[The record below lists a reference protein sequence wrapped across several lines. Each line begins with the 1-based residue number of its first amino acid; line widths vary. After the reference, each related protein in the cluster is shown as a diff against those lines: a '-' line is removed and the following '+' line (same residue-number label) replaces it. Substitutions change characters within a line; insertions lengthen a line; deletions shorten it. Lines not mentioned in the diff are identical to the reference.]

1 MGSQVG
7 SPSGGAAL
15 GRLPTPVRWTRG
27 AVTVSELRLGKGL
40 GIQAS
45 RLGGYATLCF
55 MLRPPPVSDVSC
67 PEDHYDC
74 ILRLPGTS

>member
-1 MGSQVG
+1 M
-7 SPSGGAAL
+7 
-15 GRLPTPVRWTRG
+15 
-27 AVTVSELRLGKGL
+27 TVSELRLGKGL

-55 MLRPPPVSDVSC
+55 MLCPPPVSDVSC

-74 ILRLPGTS
+74 ILRLPGTSQFAKCFLLHFILFTTVGNRPGRWYFPT